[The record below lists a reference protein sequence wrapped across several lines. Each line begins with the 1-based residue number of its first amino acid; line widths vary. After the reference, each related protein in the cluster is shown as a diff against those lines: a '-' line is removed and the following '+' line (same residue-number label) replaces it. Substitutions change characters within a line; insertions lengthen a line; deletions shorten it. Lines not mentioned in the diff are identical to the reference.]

1 MKKLIAAGFI
11 KPIKHPTWLS
21 NIIPV
26 KNKNRQI
33 RIYVDFRDLNKAF
46 PKVEFPLANI
56 NLLVDSTASHGMLS
70 FMDGFS
76 DYSQIKM
83 PARDAEKTALRTPF
97 GNFYYTVMPF
107 GLKNTGATYQRAMTV
122 IFHDMMGKEV
132 EDYVDD
138 LVVKSKTRENHWSM
152 LAKVFERYR
161 RYNLK
166 MNPKKCA
173 FGL

>member
-1 MKKLIAAGFI
+1 MSRLDPNMVCHALNIAARAKLVKHPKRNFHPEIEVQIKEKVKKLIAAGFI
-11 KPIKHPTWLS
+11 KPIKHPTWLC

-46 PKVEFPLANI
+46 SKVEFPLANI

-83 PARDAEKTALRTPF
+83 SARDAEKTALRTPF

-107 GLKNTGATYQRAMTV
+107 GLKNTSATYQRAMMV
-122 IFHDMMGKEV
+122 IFP
-132 EDYVDD
+132 
-138 LVVKSKTRENHWSM
+138 T
-152 LAKVFERYR
+152 
-161 RYNLK
+161 
-166 MNPKKCA
+166 
-173 FGL
+173 